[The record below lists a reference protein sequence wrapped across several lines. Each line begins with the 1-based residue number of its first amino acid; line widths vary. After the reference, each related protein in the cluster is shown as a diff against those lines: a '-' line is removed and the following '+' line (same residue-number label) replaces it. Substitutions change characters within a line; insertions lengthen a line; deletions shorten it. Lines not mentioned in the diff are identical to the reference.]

1 MLRIC
6 LEMRLDVLG
15 LENAG
20 MSESGQNP
28 DTGWLQELGLG
39 PSGVEPCV

>member
-1 MLRIC
+1 
-6 LEMRLDVLG
+6 MRLDVLG